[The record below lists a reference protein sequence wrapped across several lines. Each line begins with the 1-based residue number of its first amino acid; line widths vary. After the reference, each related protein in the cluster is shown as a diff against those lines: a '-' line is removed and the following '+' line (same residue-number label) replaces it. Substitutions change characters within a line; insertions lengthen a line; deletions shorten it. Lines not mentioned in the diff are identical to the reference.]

1 MAARE
6 DRRRAAL
13 RVLEIFREAGADPQA
28 MAALADVLRKYEQGA
43 LSPQEAFYAVTGLAM
58 YWLVDLTPDQ
68 VDELARLF
76 GVA

>member
-28 MAALADVLRKYEQGA
+28 MAALTDVLRKYEDGV
-43 LSPQEAFYAVTGLAM
+43 LSPQEAFYAIAGLAS

-68 VDELARLF
+68 VEELMRLF